1 MEVVSDIINN
11 YRVSKSIPFQLQ
23 FIQREIMR
31 HIPAIKSVMT
41 PFPYSVDINESI
53 QYAEE
58 FLQQH
63 ELGHLPV
70 TNNKELAGV
79 ISHRDIRVFLL
90 QHNNDKKK
98 KVCDIPM
105 GHKYV
110 VDLNDRL
117 DLVLDKMAAK
127 HLDSALVTR
136 QGKLVGI
143 FTLSDVCRSFARYLT
158 EQFGPPHGDEAA

>member
-1 MEVVSDIINN
+1 
-11 YRVSKSIPFQLQ
+11 
-23 FIQREIMR
+23 MR

-41 PFPYSVDINESI
+41 PFPYSVDIKKSI

-98 KVCDIPM
+98 KVCDRVMIIS
-105 GHKYV
+105 GV
-110 VDLNDRL
+110 QTN
-117 DLVLDKMAAK
+117 
-127 HLDSALVTR
+127 
-136 QGKLVGI
+136 
-143 FTLSDVCRSFARYLT
+143 
-158 EQFGPPHGDEAA
+158 